1 MPLLPSSGDLI
12 LDVVD
17 GRIMYIE
24 ILGRPPLRR
33 HGQPEQGR

>member
-1 MPLLPSSGDLI
+1 MLI

-24 ILGRPPLRR
+24 ILYRPPMHRR
-33 HGQPEQGR
+33 NAKS